1 MVPLL
6 ALCGLAAI
14 SSSPALP
21 VAATGKTLRHR
32 YVSIELGAGQYDPVT
47 KFGTKGDGKTVRRC
61 PLAPPSLL
69 LLLRTLWAAAKPPKL
84 AVSHTA
90 VSLP

>member
-32 YVSIELGAGQYDPVT
+32 YVSIELGAGQCDRPRHEIRHE
-47 KFGTKGDGKTVRRC
+47 GRRQDGA
-61 PLAPPSLL
+61 PLPAGAAF
-69 LLLRTLWAAAKPPKL
+69 AAAAAAD
-84 AVSHTA
+84 AVGGGKAT
-90 VSLP
+90 